1 MTLDQG
7 TAWEGYR
14 PGLLLFISQAL
25 WGGLLMVA
33 TTEEGFLVYPTVSD
47 ITQLVNTNLPLRR
60 YEPYLLSS
68 FPLFSPFLLP
78 SVFFLLVILFISISN
93 VVPPSWFPSA
103 SFYSITLPSSSMRV
117 LPTHIPTPTLL
128 L

>member
-1 MTLDQG
+1 MVMVVSLPLMTLDQG

-68 FPLFSPFLLP
+68 FPL
-78 SVFFLLVILFISISN
+78 
-93 VVPPSWFPSA
+93 
-103 SFYSITLPSSSMRV
+103 YS
-117 LPTHIPTPTLL
+117 HII
-128 L
+128 

>member
-1 MTLDQG
+1 MTIDQG

-47 ITQLVNTNLPLRR
+47 ITQLVNTNLPQGMNPTFLV
-60 YEPYLLSS
+60 
-68 FPLFSPFLLP
+68 LFL
-78 SVFFLLVILFISISN
+78 FFLL
-93 VVPPSWFPSA
+93 
-103 SFYSITLPSSSMRV
+103 SFYPQFFSY
-117 LPTHIPTPTLL
+117 
-128 L
+128 

>member
-1 MTLDQG
+1 MVMVVSLPLMTLDQG

-47 ITQLVNTNLPLRR
+47 ITQLVNTNLPQGMNPTFLV
-60 YEPYLLSS
+60 
-68 FPLFSPFLLP
+68 LFRFSLPLLP
-78 SVFFLLVILFISISN
+78 PALFFHSPISA
-93 VVPPSWFPSA
+93 PPPHSLTPC
-103 SFYSITLPSSSMRV
+103 
-117 LPTHIPTPTLL
+117 PT
-128 L
+128 